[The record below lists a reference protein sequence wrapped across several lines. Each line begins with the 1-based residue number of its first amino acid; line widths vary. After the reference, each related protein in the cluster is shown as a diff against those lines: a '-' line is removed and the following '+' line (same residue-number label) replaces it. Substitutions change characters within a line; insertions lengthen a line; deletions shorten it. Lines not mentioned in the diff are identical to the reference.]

1 MKLQHADAL
10 TTTDACRGLGKYG
23 GLFICVLPQ
32 MACSDAS
39 SHVWW
44 DEFHPTET
52 VNRILA
58 ENVWSGEHTKMCYPV
73 DLQEMVKLKNWNRP
87 ESSLQ
92 VLAQLLCFRI
102 DKQILRGRTVE
113 CIS

>member
-1 MKLQHADAL
+1 MQVFFFCEGHAGFL
-10 TTTDACRGLGKYG
+10 TTTDACCGLGKYG

-73 DLQEMVKLKNWNRP
+73 DLQEMVKLK
-87 ESSLQ
+87 
-92 VLAQLLCFRI
+92 
-102 DKQILRGRTVE
+102 K
-113 CIS
+113 